1 MPISVLPGL
10 HHGPPV
16 GASWTTALATS
27 SFPAAAAIV
36 ALIIAVVVG
45 MLLVI
50 MFGHLSWSSRG
61 RRTWRVT
68 RIQQAAADDVAELQ
82 ANDNLY
88 DPNGPGLQE
97 DEL

>member
-1 MPISVLPGL
+1 MPISVLPSL
-10 HHGPPV
+10 HHGPPF
-16 GASWTTALATS
+16 GASWTAALAAS

-36 ALIIAVVVG
+36 ALIVAVVVG

-50 MFGHLSWSSRG
+50 TFGRLSWSSRG
-61 RRTWRVT
+61 RRWRTT
-68 RIQQAAADDVAELQ
+68 RIQRAAASDVAELQ
-82 ANDNLY
+82 ANDDLY

>member
-1 MPISVLPGL
+1 MPISVFPSL
-10 HHGPPV
+10 HHGPPA
-16 GASWTTALATS
+16 GALRTSALATS

-36 ALIIAVVVG
+36 ALIVAVVVG
-45 MLLVI
+45 MLLVM
-50 MFGHLSWSSRG
+50 MFGHLSWSSHG

-68 RIQQAAADDVAELQ
+68 RVQPAATDDVAELQ
-82 ANDNLY
+82 ANDDLY

>member
-1 MPISVLPGL
+1 MPISVFPSL

-16 GASWTTALATS
+16 GASRTAALAAS

-36 ALIIAVVVG
+36 ALIVAVVVG

-68 RIQQAAADDVAELQ
+68 GIQRAAADDVAELQ
-82 ANDNLY
+82 ANDHLY

>member
-1 MPISVLPGL
+1 MPISVFPSL
-10 HHGPPV
+10 HHGPPA
-16 GASWTTALATS
+16 GASWATALAAS

-36 ALIIAVVVG
+36 ALIVAVVVG

-68 RIQQAAADDVAELQ
+68 RNQRAADDVAELQ
-82 ANDNLY
+82 ANDDLY

-97 DEL
+97 GEL

>member
-1 MPISVLPGL
+1 MPISVVASL
-10 HHGPPV
+10 HHGPPA
-16 GASWTTALATS
+16 GAWRTSALAT

-36 ALIIAVVVG
+36 ALIVAVVVG

-50 MFGHLSWSSRG
+50 MFGHLSWSSHG

-68 RIQQAAADDVAELQ
+68 RVQRAAADDVAELQ
-82 ANDNLY
+82 ANDDLY